1 MPTLMAVLM
10 PAPCENKAN
19 VTKHQTFKQKQ
30 VKEGAISM
38 TRKLTKLD
46 PRITRALVVIG
57 TLMLMVLGAGAP
69 MGGGG

>member
-1 MPTLMAVLM
+1 
-10 PAPCENKAN
+10 
-19 VTKHQTFKQKQ
+19 
-30 VKEGAISM
+30 M

-46 PRITRALVVIG
+46 PRVARALVVIG